1 MNTSRA
7 FWILFGVLTALAVH
21 LAYILFF
28 PASQLADQT
37 EKLMEEAGANK
48 LQIAERDNAA
58 MGFAEFPGE
67 LVYAVCAFD
76 LASSPLVMR
85 AQVPDQYWSIDIYG
99 PRGETV
105 YTLND
110 QQAPRQQLT
119 LELHDADPD
128 PQAIVN
134 AANSTGRNMN
144 AITVLT
150 GTRTGIVIMRSAGA
164 GPVERQAAIEAFRA
178 SACSVTR

>member
-1 MNTSRA
+1 MNTSRP
-7 FWILFGVLTALAVH
+7 FWIMFGILTAVAVH
-21 LAYILFF
+21 LAYILFV
-28 PASQLADQT
+28 PASQLKDQT
-37 EKLMEEAGANK
+37 ARLIDEAGANK
-48 LQIAERDNAA
+48 LLIAERGNAA

-76 LASSPLVMR
+76 LASGPLVMR

-99 PRGETV
+99 PRGDTV

-110 QQAPRQQLT
+110 QQAPRKQLSI
-119 LELHDADPD
+119 ELHDADPD

-150 GTRTGIVIMRSAGA
+150 GTRTGIVVLRSAGA
-164 GPVERQAAIEAFRA
+164 GPVEQQTAIEAFKA
-178 SACSVTR
+178 SACSVTP

>member
-7 FWILFGVLTALAVH
+7 FWIFFGVLTALAVH
-21 LAYILFF
+21 LAYILFI
-28 PASQLADQT
+28 PASQLKDQSAAIVDQ
-37 EKLMEEAGANK
+37 AGANK
-48 LQIAERDNAA
+48 FMIAEADNAA
-58 MGFAEFPGE
+58 MAFAEFPGE
-67 LVYAVCAFD
+67 LVYAVCVFD
-76 LASSPLVMR
+76 LESGPVIMR

-110 QQAPRQQLT
+110 TQAPRKQLT

-150 GTRTGIVIMRSAGA
+150 GTQSGIVLMRSAGA

-178 SACSVTR
+178 SSCLVTP